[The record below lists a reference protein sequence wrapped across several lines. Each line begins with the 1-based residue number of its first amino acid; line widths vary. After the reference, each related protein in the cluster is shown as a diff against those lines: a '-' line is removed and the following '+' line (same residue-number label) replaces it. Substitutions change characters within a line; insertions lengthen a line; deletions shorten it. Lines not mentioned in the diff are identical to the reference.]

1 MPLVRHYVQYNNYR
15 TIRKTREGRIVVY
28 NNNRVFVL
36 AAELELSKEVNKI
49 LRDLAYLHK
58 AKAS

>member
-1 MPLVRHYVQYNNYR
+1 MPLVRRYIQYNNYR
-15 TIRKTREGRIVVY
+15 TIRKTKEGGIIVY

-49 LRDLAYLHK
+49 LRDLAYLYK